1 MKVLRMRKITAL
13 VIAAMMICCMALGS
27 CGAKE
32 KTKTEEK
39 KAQTAETAAAVSAS
53 NEDSSLPEDEFSK
66 LPEEAEEDF
75 DYVSKLTASLFPDA
89 KGKKMYGFKGVEEI
103 STADGTHSCYIFD
116 YYTYKSKVYNK
127 IATLAKDIESS
138 AVFVLS
144 DEDDGYF
151 TAELPE
157 EERHWHDEATA
168 NILVNGGDI
177 EL

>member
-1 MKVLRMRKITAL
+1 MKVSRMRKITAL
-13 VIAAMMICCMALGS
+13 AIAVMMISCAALGS
-27 CGAKE
+27 CGKKE
-32 KTKTEEK
+32 KAEK
-39 KAQTAETAAAVSAS
+39 KKVQTAETAAAVSAQ

-75 DYVSKLTASLFPDA
+75 DYISELSASLFPDA

-144 DEDDGYF
+144 DEESGYC

-157 EERHWHDEATA
+157 EEHHWHDEATA
-168 NILVNGGDI
+168 NILVNGGDMG
-177 EL
+177 L